1 MIQTGVSAADRTMK
15 AALVGEL
22 RALLEA
28 RARPGSSGLRIAD
41 LLDAVNAQASVRV
54 SERDLRLALNE
65 LEDVARVHQGVV
77 KMVA

>member
-1 MIQTGVSAADRTMK
+1 MK

-28 RARPGSSGLRIAD
+28 RTRPGGAGLRIAD

-65 LEDVARVHQGVV
+65 LVGARLGGRGWWAGAPGR
-77 KMVA
+77 M